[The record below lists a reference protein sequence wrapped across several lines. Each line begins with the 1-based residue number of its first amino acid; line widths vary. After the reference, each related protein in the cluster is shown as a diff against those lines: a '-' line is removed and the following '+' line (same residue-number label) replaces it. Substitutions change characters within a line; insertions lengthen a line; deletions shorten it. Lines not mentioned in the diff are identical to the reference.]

1 MNLGHGIHP
10 NIPVDHVRAFVDT
23 VKSYSFKMLA
33 KNQSPK
39 ESFARYVRTLQ
50 DEICHALEALDGEA
64 VFVEDQWDR
73 DGGGGGWTRI
83 MDGGRLFEK
92 AGVNVSAV
100 HGTTPEVIK
109 NQVPESAAEF
119 YATGIS
125 LVIHPINPMIPTVH
139 ANFRFFQ
146 LMDTEGN
153 IVDGWFGGGADL
165 TPYYLFEEDAVH
177 FHQTLKMPAIVI
189 IHPITQSSRIGVIAI
204 FATIIEKNSGE

>member
-1 MNLGHGIHP
+1 
-10 NIPVDHVRAFVDT
+10 
-23 VKSYSFKMLA
+23 MLS

-50 DEICHALEALDGEA
+50 NEICRALEALDGEA
-64 VFVEDQWDR
+64 VFIEDQWDR

-177 FHQTLKMPAIVI
+177 FHQTLKDACDRHDPS
-189 IHPITQSSRIGVIAI
+189 HYPK
-204 FATIIEKNSGE
+204 F